1 MARKRKKNSG
11 IRARHLVVGVLLTVA
26 LALLLTPGTPAGAMP
41 GGLDDGEAC
50 VSGLHV
56 MAPELKAPQV
66 PERRTPEPKAPE
78 TKEPEAAPEETTPA
92 QPESS
97 VIVPESEPVADT
109 YFSDVVFLG
118 DSRTEGFYLYSG
130 LKEGQYLYAVGATVA
145 SVFTKET
152 EKTDAGKVPMLDA
165 LADMECGKVYVML
178 GVNELG
184 WPRTETY
191 YDQYRKL
198 IDRIRQDHPDAEVVI
213 QSLLPV
219 SAAQEAKGTYVN
231 NERIAVYNDLLQ
243 QLAEEKNCPY
253 VNVAEAVTGEDG
265 CLKPE
270 LTSDGIHLNTA
281 GCAVW
286 LDYLRTHPV

>member
-1 MARKRKKNSG
+1 MAGKRKKQSG
-11 IRARHLVVGVLLTVA
+11 IGVRHLVEGVLLTAA
-26 LALLLTPGTPAGAMP
+26 LALLLTPGAPAGAVP
-41 GGLDDGEAC
+41 VAQDEAEAC
-50 VSGLHV
+50 VSGQEISSQ
-56 MAPELKAPQV
+56 APRTEAPRV
-66 PERRTPEPKAPE
+66 PESQPPAPEPKAPE
-78 TKEPEAAPEETTPA
+78 VPEETAPA
-92 QPESS
+92 QPENESM
-97 VIVPESEPVADT
+97 IVPESEPVEDT

-118 DSRTEGFYLYSG
+118 DSRTEGFHLYSG
-130 LKEGQYLYAVGATVA
+130 LQEGQYLYAVGATVA
-145 SVFTKET
+145 SVFDKAT
-152 EKTDAGKVPMLDA
+152 EQTDAGKVPMLDA
-165 LADMECGKVYVML
+165 LAKMECGKVYVML

-191 YDQYRKL
+191 YNQYGKL

-219 SAAQEAKGTYVN
+219 SAVQEAKGTYVN
-231 NERIAVYNDLLQ
+231 NERIAAYNDILL

-253 VNVAEAVTGEDG
+253 LNVAEAVTGEDG

-270 LTSDGIHLNTA
+270 LTSDGIHLNKA

>member
-1 MARKRKKNSG
+1 MAGKRKKQSG
-11 IRARHLVVGVLLTVA
+11 IGVRHLVEGVLLTAA
-26 LALLLTPGTPAGAMP
+26 LALLLTPGAPAGAVP
-41 GGLDDGEAC
+41 VAQDEAEAC
-50 VSGLHV
+50 VSGQEISSQ
-56 MAPELKAPQV
+56 APRTEAPQV
-66 PERRTPEPKAPE
+66 PESQTPAPEPKAPE
-78 TKEPEAAPEETTPA
+78 VPEETAPA
-92 QPESS
+92 QPENESM
-97 VIVPESEPVADT
+97 IVPESEPVEDT

-118 DSRTEGFYLYSG
+118 DSRTEGFHLYSG
-130 LKEGQYLYAVGATVA
+130 LQEGQYLYAVGATVA
-145 SVFTKET
+145 SVFDKAT
-152 EKTDAGKVPMLDA
+152 EQTDAGKVPMLDA
-165 LADMECGKVYVML
+165 LAKMECGKVYVML

-191 YDQYRKL
+191 YNQYGKL

-219 SAAQEAKGTYVN
+219 SAVQEAKGTYVN
-231 NERIAVYNDLLQ
+231 NERIAAYNDILL

-253 VNVAEAVTGEDG
+253 LNVAEAVTGEDG

-270 LTSDGIHLNTA
+270 LTSDGIHLNKA